1 MYTITTR
8 FCSVLLIQGNIPI
21 EQHKQSLSWGCA
33 AAIIPSTSLGAIQ
46 GVSGYAASIVPL
58 TDYRGKSKCGCTV
71 SSKDWSSSL
80 SAEAGGSCLPGK
92 NKKIECEKYKKVQ
105 EQYGSYT
112 STGLQIISKGIP
124 QSPALFIYAVW
135 MEFL

>member
-58 TDYRGKSKCGCTV
+58 TDNRGKSV
-71 SSKDWSSSL
+71 
-80 SAEAGGSCLPGK
+80 EALYQAKTEAVVCLQK
-92 NKKIECEKYKKVQ
+92 LVEAVCLERIKK
-105 EQYGSYT
+105 
-112 STGLQIISKGIP
+112 
-124 QSPALFIYAVW
+124 
-135 MEFL
+135 